1 MPDQAVWH
9 FLRRDTWSRKETI
22 ALYDKYTAAAVK
34 QHETGVRTGEGRET
48 HIEFL
53 RCDISELQKA
63 NYFDLLKF

>member
-34 QHETGVRTGEGRET
+34 KHETGVKRGEGWEP

-53 RCDISELQKA
+53 RFDISELQKA